1 MATHDYV
8 IANQSGAA
16 FRTDLNN
23 ALAAIVSNNSNSSS
37 PSTTYAYQW
46 WADTGNNLLKIRNS
60 ANNAWI
66 TLRELDGTLLLE
78 DGSQTSPALA
88 FADDKNT
95 GIFSGGD
102 NIINITADGV
112 ERLKCQATEVVI
124 NDPSSDMDF
133 RVESNGNQHML
144 YVDGTNDRVAM
155 GHGSPSQILHLKDSN
170 PFLEI
175 EGTTTSGDSGIFIN
189 ANANHW
195 LLRADNNA
203 SANIFTIKAG
213 DTSSSTHIF
222 ALTNGGKCGIGTTSP
237 DETLHVHKAS
247 AGSASSSSAAVIT
260 LENSDTAVLQFLC
273 PSNKSAQLRFGD
285 PDDTGAGFIDYNH
298 SSNFLSFGTNGPE
311 RMRLDATGN
320 LGIGDTNPDSILHCT
335 EANPVIQAEGTGA
348 SGDAAFFLNGKAN
361 HWLLRCDNSNSQNL
375 FSIKA
380 GDTSSS
386 THTLAINASGNVGIG
401 VTSISTTL
409 HVDGTILATGG
420 VYFSAFN
427 GDNLITNASQGGGS
441 AALFIGNQ
449 QITTS
454 SDERIKKDIVN
465 TIVNATEQLK
475 KVRIVDF
482 TWNDPADVSYNNK
495 NARGKWTGAIAQE
508 IVKVFPHIINAPRKE
523 DSLEIDYE
531 SERKWL
537 VEYNHLVPILI
548 KSIQELSAKVEALEA
563 A

>member
-1 MATHDYV
+1 
-8 IANQSGAA
+8 
-16 FRTDLNN
+16 
-23 ALAAIVSNNSNSSS
+23 
-37 PSTTYAYQW
+37 
-46 WADTGNNLLKIRNS
+46 
-60 ANNAWI
+60 
-66 TLRELDGTLLLE
+66 
-78 DGSQTSPALA
+78 
-88 FADDKNT
+88 
-95 GIFSGGD
+95 
-102 NIINITADGV
+102 
-112 ERLKCQATEVVI
+112 
-124 NDPSSDMDF
+124 
-133 RVESNGNQHML
+133 
-144 YVDGTNDRVAM
+144 
-155 GHGSPSQILHLKDSN
+155 
-170 PFLEI
+170 
-175 EGTTTSGDSGIFIN
+175 
-189 ANANHW
+189 
-195 LLRADNNA
+195 
-203 SANIFTIKAG
+203 
-213 DTSSSTHIF
+213 
-222 ALTNGGKCGIGTTSP
+222 
-237 DETLHVHKAS
+237 
-247 AGSASSSSAAVIT
+247 
-260 LENSDTAVLQFLC
+260 
-273 PSNKSAQLRFGD
+273 
-285 PDDTGAGFIDYNH
+285 
-298 SSNFLSFGTNGPE
+298 
-311 RMRLDATGN
+311 MRLDATGN
-320 LGIGDTNPDSILHCT
+320 LGIGDTDPDTILHCT